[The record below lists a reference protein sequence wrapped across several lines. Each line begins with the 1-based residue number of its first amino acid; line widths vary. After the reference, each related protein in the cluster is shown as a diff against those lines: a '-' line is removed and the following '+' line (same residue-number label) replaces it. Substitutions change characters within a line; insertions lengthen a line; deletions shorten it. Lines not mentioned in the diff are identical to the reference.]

1 MNNEETIIM
10 QPQGGNNPKANQAA
24 SAAEP
29 NAKPK
34 KTRGKRGAAMAGA
47 AVAGAAVGSG
57 ATLGVE
63 AVVDDSNND
72 QENNAQTAETQTD
85 NAAEQQEVEAVA
97 DTQDEIETEQPQY
110 VSEAPRDVNATVDD
124 VAPNG
129 ENDYTGH
136 GGGNFVAQDD
146 PNLQTA
152 SDYTGHGGDNF
163 VTQDDD
169 PNLQTASDDGM
180 GVHDDQLQVL
190 GVYDVQNEDG
200 SMMQTATITDGHYIG
215 AVIDADY
222 DGTADTVIVD
232 YNQNQQIEEG
242 EVFDVSNENIQ
253 MQDFQDAHVAQ
264 QQDMMQQEQEHLAYN
279 ASDDQPDYCN
289 NADIQDA

>member
-10 QPQGGNNPKANQAA
+10 QPQSGNNPKANQATTD
-24 SAAEP
+24 AEP

-34 KTRGKRGAAMAGA
+34 KTRGKRGAAMVGA

-63 AVVDDSNND
+63 AVVDESNND
-72 QENNAQTAETQTD
+72 QEENNAQTVETQTD
-85 NAAEQQEVEAVA
+85 NAAESQEVEAVA
-97 DTQDEIETEQPQY
+97 DTQDSIETEQPHY
-110 VSEAPRDVNATVDD
+110 VSEAPRDVNATVED
-124 VAPNG
+124 VASNG
-129 ENDYTGH
+129 E
-136 GGGNFVAQDD
+136 
-146 PNLQTA
+146 

-163 VTQDDD
+163 VAQND

-215 AVIDADY
+215 AVIDVDY
-222 DGTADTVIVD
+222 DGTADIVAVD
-232 YNQNQQIEEG
+232 HNQNQQIEEG

-253 MQDFQDAHVAQ
+253 MQDFQDAHIAQ
-264 QQDMMQQEQEHLAYN
+264 QQDMMQQEHLAYN

>member
-10 QPQGGNNPKANQAA
+10 QPQSGNNPKANQATT
-24 SAAEP
+24 AAEP

-57 ATLGVE
+57 VTLGVE

-72 QENNAQTAETQTD
+72 QEENNAQTAETQTD

-97 DTQDEIETEQPQY
+97 DTQDGIETEQPQY

-129 ENDYTGH
+129 E
-136 GGGNFVAQDD
+136 
-146 PNLQTA
+146 

-222 DGTADTVIVD
+222 DGTADAVIVD

-264 QQDMMQQEQEHLAYN
+264 QQDMMQQEQGHLAYN

>member
-10 QPQGGNNPKANQAA
+10 QPQSGNNPKANQATP
-24 SAAEP
+24 AAEP
-29 NAKPK
+29 NAKTK
-34 KTRGKRGAAMAGA
+34 KTRGKRAAAMAGA

-63 AVVDDSNND
+63 AVVDESNND
-72 QENNAQTAETQTD
+72 QEENNTQTAEAQTD
-85 NAAEQQEVEAVA
+85 NAAEQQEVEATA
-97 DTQDEIETEQPQY
+97 ETQDTVETEQPQY

-124 VAPNG
+124 VASNG
-129 ENDYTGH
+129 ENDYTGQ
-136 GGGNFVAQDD
+136 AQED
-146 PNLQTA
+146 P
-152 SDYTGHGGDNF
+152 Y
-163 VTQDDD
+163 
-169 PNLQTASDDGM
+169 LQTASDDGM
-180 GVHDDQLQVL
+180 GVHDNQIQVL

-200 SMMQTATITDGHYIG
+200 SMMQAATITDGHYIG

-279 ASDDQPDYCN
+279 VSDDQPDYCN

>member
-10 QPQGGNNPKANQAA
+10 QPQSGNTPKANQTTP
-24 SAAEP
+24 AAEP

-34 KTRGKRGAAMAGA
+34 KARGKRAAAVAGA

-63 AVVDDSNND
+63 AVIDESNND
-72 QENNAQTAETQTD
+72 NAQTAETQTD

-97 DTQDEIETEQPQY
+97 DPQDGIETEQPQY
-110 VSEAPRDVNATVDD
+110 VSEAPRDVNATVED
-124 VAPNG
+124 VASNG
-129 ENDYTGH
+129 E
-136 GGGNFVAQDD
+136 
-146 PNLQTA
+146 
-152 SDYTGHGGDNF
+152 SDYTGHGGDNI
-163 VTQDDD
+163 VAQDD
-169 PNLQTASDDGM
+169 PYLHTSSDDGM
-180 GVHDDQLQVL
+180 GVHDNQIQVL
-190 GVYDVQNEDG
+190 GVDDVQNEDG
-200 SMMQTATITDGHYIG
+200 SMMQAAVITDGHYIG

-222 DGTADTVIVD
+222 DGTADAVIVD

>member
-10 QPQGGNNPKANQAA
+10 QPQSGNNPKANQVAP
-24 SAAEP
+24 AAEP

-34 KTRGKRGAAMAGA
+34 KTRGKRSAAMAGA

-72 QENNAQTAETQTD
+72 QEENNAQTAETQTD
-85 NAAEQQEVEAVA
+85 NAAESQEVEAVA
-97 DTQDEIETEQPQY
+97 DTQDGIETEQPQY
-110 VSEAPRDVNATVDD
+110 VSEAPRDVNATVED
-124 VAPNG
+124 VASNG
-129 ENDYTGH
+129 E
-136 GGGNFVAQDD
+136 
-146 PNLQTA
+146 

>member
-10 QPQGGNNPKANQAA
+10 QPQSGNNPKANQATT
-24 SAAEP
+24 AAEP

-34 KTRGKRGAAMAGA
+34 KTRGKRSAAMVGA

-72 QENNAQTAETQTD
+72 QEENNAQTAETQTD

-97 DTQDEIETEQPQY
+97 DTKDEIETEQPQY
-110 VSEAPRDVNATVDD
+110 VSEAPRDVNATVED
-124 VAPNG
+124 VASNG
-129 ENDYTGH
+129 E
-136 GGGNFVAQDD
+136 
-146 PNLQTA
+146 

-200 SMMQTATITDGHYIG
+200 SMMQTATITDGHYVG

-222 DGTADTVIVD
+222 DGTADAVIVD

>member
-10 QPQGGNNPKANQAA
+10 QPQSGNNPKVNQATP
-24 SAAEP
+24 AAEP

-34 KTRGKRGAAMAGA
+34 KTRGKRAAAMAGA
-47 AVAGAAVGSG
+47 AVAGAAIGSG

-63 AVVDDSNND
+63 AVVDESNND
-72 QENNAQTAETQTD
+72 QEENNTQTAEAQTD
-85 NAAEQQEVEAVA
+85 NAAEQQEVEATA
-97 DTQDEIETEQPQY
+97 ETQDTVEAEQPQY

-124 VAPNG
+124 VASNG
-129 ENDYTGH
+129 ENDYTGQ
-136 GGGNFVAQDD
+136 AQED
-146 PNLQTA
+146 P
-152 SDYTGHGGDNF
+152 Y
-163 VTQDDD
+163 
-169 PNLQTASDDGM
+169 LQTASDDGM
-180 GVHDDQLQVL
+180 GVHDNQIQVL

-200 SMMQTATITDGHYIG
+200 SMMQAATITDGHYIG
-215 AVIDADY
+215 AVIDANY

-279 ASDDQPDYCN
+279 VSDDQPDYCN

>member
-10 QPQGGNNPKANQAA
+10 QPQSGNNPKANQATP
-24 SAAEP
+24 AAEP

-34 KTRGKRGAAMAGA
+34 KTRGKRAAAMAGA

-63 AVVDDSNND
+63 AVVDESNND
-72 QENNAQTAETQTD
+72 QEENNTQTAEAQTD
-85 NAAEQQEVEAVA
+85 NAAEQQEVEATA
-97 DTQDEIETEQPQY
+97 ETQDSVEAEQPQY

-124 VAPNG
+124 VASNG
-129 ENDYTGH
+129 ENDYT
-136 GGGNFVAQDD
+136 Q
-146 PNLQTA
+146 
-152 SDYTGHGGDNF
+152 GGDNF
-163 VTQDDD
+163 VAQED
-169 PNLQTASDDGM
+169 PYLQTASDDGM
-180 GVHDDQLQVL
+180 GVHDNQIQVL

-200 SMMQTATITDGHYIG
+200 SMMQAAAITDGHYIG
-215 AVIDADY
+215 AVIDVDH
-222 DGTADTVIVD
+222 DGTADNVIVD

-264 QQDMMQQEQEHLAYN
+264 QQDMMQQEQLAYN

>member
-10 QPQGGNNPKANQAA
+10 QPQSGNNPKTNQATT
-24 SAAEP
+24 AAEP

-72 QENNAQTAETQTD
+72 QEENNAQTAETQTD

-97 DTQDEIETEQPQY
+97 DTQDGIETEQPQY
-110 VSEAPRDVNATVDD
+110 VSEAPRDVNATAED
-124 VAPNG
+124 VASNG
-129 ENDYTGH
+129 E
-136 GGGNFVAQDD
+136 
-146 PNLQTA
+146 

-163 VTQDDD
+163 VAQDDD

-200 SMMQTATITDGHYIG
+200 SIMQTATITDGHYIG

-222 DGTADTVIVD
+222 DGTADAVIVD

>member
-10 QPQGGNNPKANQAA
+10 QPQSGNNPKANQATP
-24 SAAEP
+24 AAEP

-34 KTRGKRGAAMAGA
+34 KTRGKRSAAMAGA

-57 ATLGVE
+57 VTLGVE

-72 QENNAQTAETQTD
+72 QEENNAQTAETQTD

-97 DTQDEIETEQPQY
+97 DTQDGIETEQPQY

-124 VAPNG
+124 VASNG
-129 ENDYTGH
+129 E
-136 GGGNFVAQDD
+136 
-146 PNLQTA
+146 
-152 SDYTGHGGDNF
+152 SDYTGHGGENF

-222 DGTADTVIVD
+222 DGTADAVIVD
-232 YNQNQQIEEG
+232 YNQNQQIEKG

-279 ASDDQPDYCN
+279 AGDDQPDYCN

>member
-10 QPQGGNNPKANQAA
+10 QPQGGNNPKANQATT
-24 SAAEP
+24 AAES

-57 ATLGVE
+57 ATLGIE
-63 AVVDDSNND
+63 AVIDESNNG
-72 QENNAQTAETQTD
+72 QEENNTQTAEAQTD

-97 DTQDEIETEQPQY
+97 DPQDGIEAEQPQY

-129 ENDYTGH
+129 ESDYTGH
-136 GGGNFVAQDD
+136 GGG
-146 PNLQTA
+146 
-152 SDYTGHGGDNF
+152 NF

-222 DGTADTVIVD
+222 DGTADAVIVD
-232 YNQNQQIEEG
+232 YNQSQQIEEG

>member
-10 QPQGGNNPKANQAA
+10 QPQSGNNPKANQATP
-24 SAAEP
+24 AAEP

-34 KTRGKRGAAMAGA
+34 KTRGKRSAAMAGA

-72 QENNAQTAETQTD
+72 QEENNAQTAETQTD

-110 VSEAPRDVNATVDD
+110 VSEAPRDVNATVED
-124 VAPNG
+124 VASNG
-129 ENDYTGH
+129 E
-136 GGGNFVAQDD
+136 
-146 PNLQTA
+146 

-200 SMMQTATITDGHYIG
+200 SMMQTATITDGHYVG

-222 DGTADTVIVD
+222 DGTADAVIVD

>member
-10 QPQGGNNPKANQAA
+10 QPQSGNNPKANQAA
-24 SAAEP
+24 PAAEP

-34 KTRGKRGAAMAGA
+34 KTRGKRSAAMAGA
-47 AVAGAAVGSG
+47 AVVGAAVGSG

-63 AVVDDSNND
+63 AVIDESNNG
-72 QENNAQTAETQTD
+72 QEENNAQTAEAQTD
-85 NAAEQQEVEAVA
+85 NAAEQQEVEATA
-97 DTQDEIETEQPQY
+97 ETQDTVETEQPQY

-124 VAPNG
+124 VASNG
-129 ENDYTGH
+129 EN
-136 GGGNFVAQDD
+136 
-146 PNLQTA
+146 
-152 SDYTGHGGDNF
+152 DYTGHGGDNF
-163 VTQDDD
+163 VTQDD

-200 SMMQTATITDGHYIG
+200 SMMQTAVITDGHYIG
-215 AVIDADY
+215 AVIDVDH
-222 DGTADTVIVD
+222 DGTADIVAVD
-232 YNQNQQIEEG
+232 HNQNQQIEEG

>member
-10 QPQGGNNPKANQAA
+10 QPQSGNNPKVNQATP
-24 SAAEP
+24 AAEP

-34 KTRGKRGAAMAGA
+34 KTRGKRAAAMAGA
-47 AVAGAAVGSG
+47 AVAGAAIGSG

-63 AVVDDSNND
+63 AVVDESNND
-72 QENNAQTAETQTD
+72 QEENNTQTAEAQTD
-85 NAAEQQEVEAVA
+85 NAAEQQEVEATA
-97 DTQDEIETEQPQY
+97 ETQDTVEAEQPQY

-124 VAPNG
+124 VASNG
-129 ENDYTGH
+129 ENDYTGQ
-136 GGGNFVAQDD
+136 AQED
-146 PNLQTA
+146 P
-152 SDYTGHGGDNF
+152 Y
-163 VTQDDD
+163 
-169 PNLQTASDDGM
+169 LQTASDDGM
-180 GVHDDQLQVL
+180 GVHDNQIQVL

-200 SMMQTATITDGHYIG
+200 SMMQAATITDGHYIG

-264 QQDMMQQEQEHLAYN
+264 QQDMMQQEQEQLAYN
-279 ASDDQPDYCN
+279 VSDDQPDYCN

>member
-10 QPQGGNNPKANQAA
+10 QPQSGNNPKANQATT
-24 SAAEP
+24 AAEP

-34 KTRGKRGAAMAGA
+34 KTRGKRAAAMAGA
-47 AVAGAAVGSG
+47 AVAGAAIGSG

-63 AVVDDSNND
+63 AVVDESNND
-72 QENNAQTAETQTD
+72 QEENNTQTAEAQTD
-85 NAAEQQEVEAVA
+85 NAAEQQEVEATA
-97 DTQDEIETEQPQY
+97 ETQDTVEAEQPQY

-124 VAPNG
+124 VASNG
-129 ENDYTGH
+129 ENDYTGQ
-136 GGGNFVAQDD
+136 AQED
-146 PNLQTA
+146 P
-152 SDYTGHGGDNF
+152 Y
-163 VTQDDD
+163 
-169 PNLQTASDDGM
+169 LQTASDDGM
-180 GVHDDQLQVL
+180 GVHDNQIQVL
-190 GVYDVQNEDG
+190 GGVYDVQNEDG
-200 SMMQTATITDGHYIG
+200 SMMQAVAITDGHYIG
-215 AVIDADY
+215 AVIDVDH

-264 QQDMMQQEQEHLAYN
+264 QQDMMQQEQEQLAYN

>member
-10 QPQGGNNPKANQAA
+10 QPQSGNNPKANQATP
-24 SAAEP
+24 AAEP

-47 AVAGAAVGSG
+47 AVVGAAVGSG

-63 AVVDDSNND
+63 AVVDESNND
-72 QENNAQTAETQTD
+72 QEENNTQTAEAQTD
-85 NAAEQQEVEAVA
+85 NAAEQQEVEATA
-97 DTQDEIETEQPQY
+97 ETQDTVETEQPQY
-110 VSEAPRDVNATVDD
+110 VSEAPRDVNATVED
-124 VAPNG
+124 VASNG
-129 ENDYTGH
+129 EN
-136 GGGNFVAQDD
+136 
-146 PNLQTA
+146 
-152 SDYTGHGGDNF
+152 DYTGHGGDNF
-163 VTQDDD
+163 VTQED
-169 PNLQTASDDGM
+169 PYLQTASDDGM
-180 GVHDDQLQVL
+180 GVHDNQIQVL

-200 SMMQTATITDGHYIG
+200 SMMQAAAITDGHYIG
-215 AVIDADY
+215 AVIDVDY
-222 DGTADTVIVD
+222 DGTADTVAVD

>member
-10 QPQGGNNPKANQAA
+10 QPQSGNNPKANQTTP
-24 SAAEP
+24 AAEP

-34 KTRGKRGAAMAGA
+34 KARGKRAAAVAGA

-63 AVVDDSNND
+63 AVIDESNND
-72 QENNAQTAETQTD
+72 QEENNTQTVEAQTD
-85 NAAEQQEVEAVA
+85 NAAEQQEAEATA
-97 DTQDEIETEQPQY
+97 ETQDTVETEQPQY

-124 VAPNG
+124 VASNG
-129 ENDYTGH
+129 E
-136 GGGNFVAQDD
+136 
-146 PNLQTA
+146 

-163 VTQDDD
+163 VASED
-169 PNLQTASDDGM
+169 PYLQTASDDGM

-200 SMMQTATITDGHYIG
+200 SMMQAATITDGHYIG
-215 AVIDADY
+215 AVIDVDH
-222 DGTADTVIVD
+222 DGTADIVAVD
-232 YNQNQQIEEG
+232 HNQNQQIEEG
-242 EVFDVSNENIQ
+242 EVFDVSNANIQ
-253 MQDFQDAHVAQ
+253 MQDFQDAHVA

>member
-10 QPQGGNNPKANQAA
+10 QPQSGNNPKANQAA
-24 SAAEP
+24 PAAEP

-34 KTRGKRGAAMAGA
+34 KTRGKGGAAMAGA

-72 QENNAQTAETQTD
+72 QEENNAQTAETQTD

-97 DTQDEIETEQPQY
+97 DTQDGIETEQPQY
-110 VSEAPRDVNATVDD
+110 VSEAPRDVNATVED
-124 VAPNG
+124 VASNG
-129 ENDYTGH
+129 E
-136 GGGNFVAQDD
+136 
-146 PNLQTA
+146 

-163 VTQDDD
+163 VAQDDD

-222 DGTADTVIVD
+222 DGTADAVIVD

>member
-10 QPQGGNNPKANQAA
+10 QPQSGNNPKANQAA
-24 SAAEP
+24 PAAEP

-34 KTRGKRGAAMAGA
+34 KTRGKRSAAMAGA

-72 QENNAQTAETQTD
+72 QAENNAQTAETQTD

-97 DTQDEIETEQPQY
+97 DTQDGIETEQPQY
-110 VSEAPRDVNATVDD
+110 VSEAPRDVNATVED
-124 VAPNG
+124 VASIG
-129 ENDYTGH
+129 E
-136 GGGNFVAQDD
+136 
-146 PNLQTA
+146 
-152 SDYTGHGGDNF
+152 SDYTGHGGENF

-264 QQDMMQQEQEHLAYN
+264 QQDMMQQEQEPLAYN

>member
-10 QPQGGNNPKANQAA
+10 QPQSGNNPKANQATP
-24 SAAEP
+24 AAEP

-34 KTRGKRGAAMAGA
+34 KTRGKRSAAMAGA

-72 QENNAQTAETQTD
+72 QEENNAQTAETQTD
-85 NAAEQQEVEAVA
+85 NAAESQEVEAVA
-97 DTQDEIETEQPQY
+97 DTQDGIETEQPQY
-110 VSEAPRDVNATVDD
+110 VSEASRDVNATAED
-124 VAPNG
+124 VASNG
-129 ENDYTGH
+129 ESDYTGH

-146 PNLQTA
+146 PYLQTA
-152 SDYTGHGGDNF
+152 C
-163 VTQDDD
+163 
-169 PNLQTASDDGM
+169 DDGM
-180 GVHDDQLQVL
+180 GVHDDQIQVL
-190 GVYDVQNEDG
+190 GVDDVQNEDG
-200 SMMQTATITDGHYIG
+200 SMMQAAVITDGHYIG
-215 AVIDADY
+215 AVIDVDH
-222 DGTADTVIVD
+222 DGTADIVAVD
-232 YNQNQQIEEG
+232 HNQNQQIEEG

-264 QQDMMQQEQEHLAYN
+264 QDMMQQEQEHLAYN

>member
-10 QPQGGNNPKANQAA
+10 QPQSGNNPKANQATT
-24 SAAEP
+24 AAEP
-29 NAKPK
+29 NAKTK

-47 AVAGAAVGSG
+47 AVVGAAVGSG

-63 AVVDDSNND
+63 AVVDESNNN
-72 QENNAQTAETQTD
+72 QEENNTQTAEAQTD
-85 NAAEQQEVEAVA
+85 NAAEQQEVEATA
-97 DTQDEIETEQPQY
+97 DTQDSVEAEQSQY

-124 VAPNG
+124 VASNG

-136 GGGNFVAQDD
+136 GGDNFVAQED
-146 PNLQTA
+146 P
-152 SDYTGHGGDNF
+152 Y
-163 VTQDDD
+163 
-169 PNLQTASDDGM
+169 LQTASDDGM
-180 GVHDDQLQVL
+180 GVHDNQIQVL
-190 GVYDVQNEDG
+190 GGVYDVQNEDG
-200 SMMQTATITDGHYIG
+200 SMMQAVAITDGHYIG
-215 AVIDADY
+215 AVIDVDH

>member
-10 QPQGGNNPKANQAA
+10 QPQSGNNPKANQVAP
-24 SAAEP
+24 AAEP

-34 KTRGKRGAAMAGA
+34 KTRGKRSAAMAGA

-72 QENNAQTAETQTD
+72 QEENNAQTAETQTD

-97 DTQDEIETEQPQY
+97 DTQDEIETELPQY
-110 VSEAPRDVNATVDD
+110 VSEAPRDVNATAED
-124 VAPNG
+124 VASNG
-129 ENDYTGH
+129 ESDYTGH
-136 GGGNFVAQDD
+136 GGGNFVA
-146 PNLQTA
+146 
-152 SDYTGHGGDNF
+152 
-163 VTQDDD
+163 QDDD

-222 DGTADTVIVD
+222 DGTADAVIVD

>member
-10 QPQGGNNPKANQAA
+10 QPQSGNNPKANQATT
-24 SAAEP
+24 AAEP

-57 ATLGVE
+57 VTLGVE

-72 QENNAQTAETQTD
+72 QEENNAQTAETQTD

-97 DTQDEIETEQPQY
+97 DTQDGIETEQPQY

-129 ENDYTGH
+129 E
-136 GGGNFVAQDD
+136 
-146 PNLQTA
+146 

-279 ASDDQPDYCN
+279 AGDDQPDYCN

>member
-10 QPQGGNNPKANQAA
+10 QPQSGNTPKANQTTP
-24 SAAEP
+24 AAEP

-34 KTRGKRGAAMAGA
+34 KTRGKRTAAVAGA

-63 AVVDDSNND
+63 AVIDESNND
-72 QENNAQTAETQTD
+72 QEENNTQTAEAQTD
-85 NAAEQQEVEAVA
+85 NAAEQQEVEATA
-97 DTQDEIETEQPQY
+97 DTQDTVETEQPQY

-124 VAPNG
+124 VASNG

-136 GGGNFVAQDD
+136 GGDNFVAQED
-146 PNLQTA
+146 PYLQTA
-152 SDYTGHGGDNF
+152 N
-163 VTQDDD
+163 
-169 PNLQTASDDGM
+169 DDGM
-180 GVHDDQLQVL
+180 GVHDNQIQVL
-190 GVYDVQNEDG
+190 GVDDVQNEDG
-200 SMMQTATITDGHYIG
+200 SMMQAAVITDGHYIG
-215 AVIDADY
+215 AVIDVDH
-222 DGTADTVIVD
+222 DGTADYVAVD
-232 YNQNQQIEEG
+232 HNQNQQIEEG

>member
-10 QPQGGNNPKANQAA
+10 QPQSGNNPKANQAA
-24 SAAEP
+24 PAAEP

-34 KTRGKRGAAMAGA
+34 KTRGKRSAAMAGA
-47 AVAGAAVGSG
+47 AVVGAAVGSG

-72 QENNAQTAETQTD
+72 QEENNAQTAETQTD

-97 DTQDEIETEQPQY
+97 DTQDGIETEQPQY
-110 VSEAPRDVNATVDD
+110 VSEAPRDVNATVED
-124 VAPNG
+124 VASNG
-129 ENDYTGH
+129 ESDYTGH

-152 SDYTGHGGDNF
+152 SD
-163 VTQDDD
+163 
-169 PNLQTASDDGM
+169 DGL
-180 GVHDDQLQVL
+180 GVYDDQLQVL

-222 DGTADTVIVD
+222 DGTADAVIVD

>member
-10 QPQGGNNPKANQAA
+10 QPQSGNNPKANQATT
-24 SAAEP
+24 AAEP

-34 KTRGKRGAAMAGA
+34 KPRGKRSAAMVGA

-72 QENNAQTAETQTD
+72 QEENNAQTAETQTD

-110 VSEAPRDVNATVDD
+110 VSEAPRDVNATVED
-124 VAPNG
+124 VASNG
-129 ENDYTGH
+129 E
-136 GGGNFVAQDD
+136 
-146 PNLQTA
+146 

-200 SMMQTATITDGHYIG
+200 SMMQTATITDGHYVG

-222 DGTADTVIVD
+222 DGTADAVIVD

>member
-10 QPQGGNNPKANQAA
+10 QPQSGNNPKANQTTP
-24 SAAEP
+24 AAEP

-34 KTRGKRGAAMAGA
+34 KARGKRAAAVAGA

-63 AVVDDSNND
+63 AVIDESNND
-72 QENNAQTAETQTD
+72 QEENNTQTAEAQTD
-85 NAAEQQEVEAVA
+85 NAAEQQEVEATA
-97 DTQDEIETEQPQY
+97 ETQDTVETEQPQY

-124 VAPNG
+124 VASNG
-129 ENDYTGH
+129 E
-136 GGGNFVAQDD
+136 
-146 PNLQTA
+146 

-163 VTQDDD
+163 VASEDLY
-169 PNLQTASDDGM
+169 LQTASDDGM

-190 GVYDVQNEDG
+190 GVSDVQNEDG
-200 SMMQTATITDGHYIG
+200 SMMQTAIITDGQYIG
-215 AVIDADY
+215 AVIDVDY
-222 DGTADTVIVD
+222 DGTADIVAVD
-232 YNQNQQIEEG
+232 HNQNQQIEEG

-264 QQDMMQQEQEHLAYN
+264 QDMMQQEQEHLAYN

>member
-10 QPQGGNNPKANQAA
+10 QPQSGNNPKANQATP
-24 SAAEP
+24 AAEP

-34 KTRGKRGAAMAGA
+34 KTRGKRSAAMAGA

-72 QENNAQTAETQTD
+72 QEENNAQTAETQTD

-97 DTQDEIETEQPQY
+97 DTQDGIETEQPQY
-110 VSEAPRDVNATVDD
+110 VSEAPRDVNATVED
-124 VAPNG
+124 VASNG
-129 ENDYTGH
+129 E
-136 GGGNFVAQDD
+136 
-146 PNLQTA
+146 

-169 PNLQTASDDGM
+169 PYLQTVSDDGL

-222 DGTADTVIVD
+222 DGTADAVIVD

>member
-10 QPQGGNNPKANQAA
+10 QPQSGNNPKTNQATT
-24 SAAEP
+24 AAEP
-29 NAKPK
+29 NVKPK
-34 KTRGKRGAAMAGA
+34 KTRGKGGAAMAGA

-72 QENNAQTAETQTD
+72 QEENNAQTAETQTD
-85 NAAEQQEVEAVA
+85 NAAESQEVEAVA
-97 DTQDEIETEQPQY
+97 DTQDGIETEQPQY
-110 VSEAPRDVNATVDD
+110 VSEAPRDVNATVED

-136 GGGNFVAQDD
+136 GGGNFVAQ
-146 PNLQTA
+146 
-152 SDYTGHGGDNF
+152 
-163 VTQDDD
+163 DD

-222 DGTADTVIVD
+222 DGTADAVIVD

>member
-10 QPQGGNNPKANQAA
+10 QPQSGNNPKANQVAP
-24 SAAEP
+24 AAEP

-34 KTRGKRGAAMAGA
+34 KTRGKRSAAMAGA

-72 QENNAQTAETQTD
+72 QEENNAQTTETQTD

-97 DTQDEIETEQPQY
+97 DTQDGIETEQPQY

-124 VAPNG
+124 VASNG
-129 ENDYTGH
+129 E
-136 GGGNFVAQDD
+136 
-146 PNLQTA
+146 
-152 SDYTGHGGDNF
+152 SDYTGHGGENF

-222 DGTADTVIVD
+222 DGTADAVIVD

-279 ASDDQPDYCN
+279 AGDDQPDYCN

>member
-10 QPQGGNNPKANQAA
+10 QPQSGNNPKANQATP
-24 SAAEP
+24 AAEP

-57 ATLGVE
+57 ATLGIE

-72 QENNAQTAETQTD
+72 QEENNAQTAETQTD

-97 DTQDEIETEQPQY
+97 DTQDGIETEQPQY
-110 VSEAPRDVNATVDD
+110 VSEAPRDVNATVED
-124 VAPNG
+124 VASNG
-129 ENDYTGH
+129 E
-136 GGGNFVAQDD
+136 
-146 PNLQTA
+146 

-163 VTQDDD
+163 VAQDDD

>member
-10 QPQGGNNPKANQAA
+10 QPQSGNNPKANQATP
-24 SAAEP
+24 AAEP

-47 AVAGAAVGSG
+47 AVVGAAVGSG

-63 AVVDDSNND
+63 AVVDESNND
-72 QENNAQTAETQTD
+72 QEENNTQTAEAQTD
-85 NAAEQQEVEAVA
+85 NAAESQEVEAVA
-97 DTQDEIETEQPQY
+97 DPQDGIETEQPQY
-110 VSEAPRDVNATVDD
+110 VSEAPRDVNATVED
-124 VAPNG
+124 VASNG
-129 ENDYTGH
+129 E
-136 GGGNFVAQDD
+136 
-146 PNLQTA
+146 

-163 VTQDDD
+163 VAQND

-180 GVHDDQLQVL
+180 GVHDNQIQVL

-200 SMMQTATITDGHYIG
+200 SMMQAATITDGHYIG
-215 AVIDADY
+215 TVIDADY

-279 ASDDQPDYCN
+279 VSDDQPDYCN

>member
-10 QPQGGNNPKANQAA
+10 QPQSGNNPKANQATT
-24 SAAEP
+24 AAEP
-29 NAKPK
+29 IAKPK

-72 QENNAQTAETQTD
+72 QEENNAQTAETQTD

-97 DTQDEIETEQPQY
+97 DTQDGIETEQPQY
-110 VSEAPRDVNATVDD
+110 VSEAPRDVNATVED
-124 VAPNG
+124 VASNG
-129 ENDYTGH
+129 ESDYTGH
-136 GGGNFVAQDD
+136 GGGNFVA
-146 PNLQTA
+146 
-152 SDYTGHGGDNF
+152 
-163 VTQDDD
+163 QDDD

-222 DGTADTVIVD
+222 DGTADAIIVD

>member
-10 QPQGGNNPKANQAA
+10 QPQSGNNPKANQATP
-24 SAAEP
+24 AAEP

-34 KTRGKRGAAMAGA
+34 KTLGKRGAAMAGA

-72 QENNAQTAETQTD
+72 QEENNAQTAETQTD
-85 NAAEQQEVEAVA
+85 NAAESQEVEAVA
-97 DTQDEIETEQPQY
+97 DTQDGIETEQPQY
-110 VSEAPRDVNATVDD
+110 VSEAPRDVNATVED
-124 VAPNG
+124 VASNG
-129 ENDYTGH
+129 E
-136 GGGNFVAQDD
+136 
-146 PNLQTA
+146 

-163 VTQDDD
+163 VAQDDD
-169 PNLQTASDDGM
+169 PYLQTASDDGM

-222 DGTADTVIVD
+222 DGTADAVIVD

>member
-10 QPQGGNNPKANQAA
+10 QPQSGNNPKANQAT

-34 KTRGKRGAAMAGA
+34 KTRGKRSAAMAGA

-72 QENNAQTAETQTD
+72 QEENNAQTAETQTD

-97 DTQDEIETEQPQY
+97 DTQDGIETEQPQY
-110 VSEAPRDVNATVDD
+110 VSEAPRDVNATVED
-124 VAPNG
+124 VASNG
-129 ENDYTGH
+129 E
-136 GGGNFVAQDD
+136 
-146 PNLQTA
+146 

>member
-10 QPQGGNNPKANQAA
+10 QPQSGNNPKANQATPA
-24 SAAEP
+24 TEP

-47 AVAGAAVGSG
+47 AVVGAAVGSG

-63 AVVDDSNND
+63 AVVDESNND
-72 QENNAQTAETQTD
+72 QEENNTQTAEAQTD
-85 NAAEQQEVEAVA
+85 NAAEQQEVEATA
-97 DTQDEIETEQPQY
+97 ETQDSVEAEQPQY

-124 VAPNG
+124 VASNG
-129 ENDYTGH
+129 ENDYT
-136 GGGNFVAQDD
+136 Q
-146 PNLQTA
+146 
-152 SDYTGHGGDNF
+152 GGDNF
-163 VTQDDD
+163 VAQED
-169 PNLQTASDDGM
+169 PYLQTASDDGM
-180 GVHDDQLQVL
+180 GVHDNQIQVL

-200 SMMQTATITDGHYIG
+200 SMMQAAAITDGHYIG
-215 AVIDADY
+215 AVIDVDH
-222 DGTADTVIVD
+222 DGTADNVIVD

-264 QQDMMQQEQEHLAYN
+264 QQDMMQQEQLAYN

>member
-10 QPQGGNNPKANQAA
+10 QPQSGNNPKANQAA
-24 SAAEP
+24 PAAEP

-34 KTRGKRGAAMAGA
+34 KTRGKRSAAMAGA

-72 QENNAQTAETQTD
+72 QEENNAQTAETQTD

-97 DTQDEIETEQPQY
+97 DTQDGIETEQPQY
-110 VSEAPRDVNATVDD
+110 VSEAPRDVNATVED
-124 VAPNG
+124 VASNG
-129 ENDYTGH
+129 E
-136 GGGNFVAQDD
+136 
-146 PNLQTA
+146 
-152 SDYTGHGGDNF
+152 SDYTGHGGDNI
-163 VTQDDD
+163 VAQED

-222 DGTADTVIVD
+222 DGTADAVIVD

>member
-10 QPQGGNNPKANQAA
+10 QPQSGNNPKANQAA
-24 SAAEP
+24 PAAEP

-34 KTRGKRGAAMAGA
+34 KTRGKRSAAMAGA
-47 AVAGAAVGSG
+47 AVVGAAVGSG

-72 QENNAQTAETQTD
+72 QEENNAQTAETQTD
-85 NAAEQQEVEAVA
+85 NAAESQEVEAVA
-97 DTQDEIETEQPQY
+97 DTQDGIETEQPQY

-136 GGGNFVAQDD
+136 GGGNFVA
-146 PNLQTA
+146 
-152 SDYTGHGGDNF
+152 
-163 VTQDDD
+163 QDDD

-222 DGTADTVIVD
+222 DGTADAVIVD